1 MTFSLVSALRPF
13 KIPLT
18 LSYPFINH
26 HAYTRDSHSKQHKE
40 SIPLQLAYT
49 EYFPRRPQEPEES
62 PPIIILHGL
71 FGSKQNWKSLAKSFA
86 QSLNTKVYAADLR
99 NHGESPH
106 SSVHTYE
113 SMASDVAEF
122 IVQQKLDR
130 SVLIGHS
137 MGGKVVM
144 TLALLQYPQVSQV
157 IVVDTAPVNFRLSS
171 NFSSYI
177 AAMKKV
183 DAADV
188 SKQSFANEIL
198 EEDIED
204 ITVRQ
209 FLLTNLTKDPQ
220 TGLYKW
226 RIPLDTLEDALND
239 LGGFPFK
246 SAHHTFKKRALF
258 IAGTKSNYVPP
269 KVYPTIRSFFPNAVF
284 AELDAGHWV
293 HAEKPHEFT
302 AIVSDFIKSTA
313 S

>member
-86 QSLNTKVYAADLR
+86 QSLNTKVYAAVRQGEIRLNRVNWLNRFIDLLQDLR

-137 MGGKVVM
+137 MWISYYFF
-144 TLALLQYPQVSQV
+144 TFLQACPSH
-157 IVVDTAPVNFRLSS
+157 F
-171 NFSSYI
+171 F
-177 AAMKKV
+177 
-183 DAADV
+183 
-188 SKQSFANEIL
+188 
-198 EEDIED
+198 
-204 ITVRQ
+204 
-209 FLLTNLTKDPQ
+209 NL
-220 TGLYKW
+220 
-226 RIPLDTLEDALND
+226 I
-239 LGGFPFK
+239 
-246 SAHHTFKKRALF
+246 
-258 IAGTKSNYVPP
+258 
-269 KVYPTIRSFFPNAVF
+269 
-284 AELDAGHWV
+284 
-293 HAEKPHEFT
+293 
-302 AIVSDFIKSTA
+302 
-313 S
+313 

>member
-1 MTFSLVSALRPF
+1 MTFSLVSTLRPF
-13 KIPLT
+13 KT
-18 LSYPFINH
+18 SVALSYPFINH
-26 HAYTRDSHSKQHKE
+26 HAYTRNSHSKQHKE

-49 EYFPRRPQEPEES
+49 EYLPRRPQTSEDS
-62 PPIIILHGL
+62 PPVIILHGL
-71 FGSKQNWKSLAKSFA
+71 FGSKQNWKSLAKSFT
-86 QSLNTKVYAADLR
+86 QSLNTKVYAVDLR

-113 SMASDVAEF
+113 SMAMMW
-122 IVQQKLDR
+122 R
-130 SVLIGHS
+130 SLSFNKSSIDQ
-137 MGGKVVM
+137 GGKVVM

-157 IVVDTAPVNFRLSS
+157 IVVDSAPVNFRLSS

-183 DAADV
+183 DAANV

-198 EEDIED
+198 EEDIKD

-209 FLLTNLTKDPQ
+209 FLLTNLTKDSQ

-239 LGGFPFK
+239 LGGFPFE
-246 SAHHTFKKRALF
+246 SAHHTFKKKALF
-258 IAGTKSNYVPP
+258 ITGTRSNYVPP

-284 AELDAGHWV
+284 AELDAGHW
-293 HAEKPHEFT
+293 
-302 AIVSDFIKSTA
+302 
-313 S
+313 